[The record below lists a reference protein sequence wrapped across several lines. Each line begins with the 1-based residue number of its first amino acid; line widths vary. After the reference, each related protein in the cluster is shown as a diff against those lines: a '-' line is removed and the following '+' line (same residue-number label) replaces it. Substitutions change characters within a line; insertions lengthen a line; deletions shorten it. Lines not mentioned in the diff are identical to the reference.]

1 MYLNVSEQKK
11 FEFFVS
17 WALNLNKHLKNP
29 VDIYIIYSKNYD
41 FTLLFNLCLCVKY
54 LLDLKKNHIT

>member
-17 WALNLNKHLKNP
+17 WALNLNEHLKNP
-29 VDIYIIYSKNYD
+29 VDIYIIYSKNL
-41 FTLLFNLCLCVKY
+41 TLHFYLIYVCV
-54 LLDLKKNHIT
+54 